1 MHELVRH
8 GHEVVIERE
17 AGVGSTIPDEDF
29 VAAGAQILGSADDV
43 WGSADMVLKVKEPVA
58 EEYHRMRKD
67 QVLFTYLHLAADQA
81 CTDALLAAGTTG
93 IAYETVQL
101 PDGTLPLLAP
111 MSEVA
116 GRLAPQVGAYHLMRQ
131 GGGRGTLMG
140 GVPGAYAAKVVVI
153 GAGVS
158 GQNAAAI
165 ALGMQAEV
173 ILLDKNVA
181 RLRQMDA
188 IYQGHC
194 QTVASNAY
202 EVEKAV
208 LDADLVIGAVL
219 VPGAKAPK
227 IISNE
232 LVSRMKPGSVLV
244 DISIDQ
250 GGCFEDSRPTT
261 HAEPTYRVHDS
272 VFYCVANMPGA
283 VPHTSTYA
291 LTNVTL
297 PYAVELADRGWRDA
311 LRADRSL
318 ALGLN
323 THEGALTNTP
333 VAAGA
338 RLRGGR
344 ARRAAG
350 LIGARAVDNCRPA
363 LSPFRRVVARG
374 REWSP
379 KRRPLDA
386 GATTRHTRGT
396 AVSPAAGAG
405 LRRRCRRR
413 GSRPAPRR
421 WR

>member
-1 MHELVRH
+1 MRVGVPREVKNNEFRVAITPAGVHELVRH

-17 AGVGSTIPDEDF
+17 AGVGSAIQDDDF
-29 VAAGAQILGSADDV
+29 VAAGAKILTTADDV
-43 WGSADMVLKVKEPVA
+43 WESADMVLKVKEPIA
-58 EEYHRMRKD
+58 EEYSRMRKD
-67 QVLFTYLHLAADQA
+67 QVLFTYLHLAADKP

-101 PDGTLPLLAP
+101 PDGSLPLLAP

-140 GVPGAYAAKVVVI
+140 GVPGVYAAKVVVI

-173 ILLDKNVA
+173 LLLDKNVA
-181 RLRQMDA
+181 QLRRVDA

-202 EVEKAV
+202 EIERAV
-208 LDADLVIGAVL
+208 LDADIVIGAVL
-219 VPGAKAPK
+219 IPGAKAPK
-227 IISNE
+227 
-232 LVSRMKPGSVLV
+232 LVTNDLVKRMKTGSVLV

-261 HAEPTYRVHDS
+261 HDEPTYQVHES

-291 LTNVTL
+291 LTNVTM
-297 PYAVELADRGWRDA
+297 PYALELAARGWREA
-311 LRADRSL
+311 LRSDPAL

-323 THEGALTNTP
+323 THDGQLTNAP
-333 VAAGA
+333 VAEAHGYQA
-338 RLRGGR
+338 V
-344 ARRAAG
+344 
-350 LIGARAVDNCRPA
+350 AVDDVLA
-363 LSPFRRVVARG
+363 
-374 REWSP
+374 
-379 KRRPLDA
+379 
-386 GATTRHTRGT
+386 
-396 AVSPAAGAG
+396 
-405 LRRRCRRR
+405 
-413 GSRPAPRR
+413 
-421 WR
+421 